1 MSLNSITKVNPS
13 HSVDISPGIG
23 EVTSLND
30 IMKESLATTT
40 ADINAEKRNITKM
53 MSPENLADPAAIG
66 LIQKSMLI
74 YSNTVAFIGTAAR
87 KIVATAETLLR
98 SS

>member
-1 MSLNSITKVNPS
+1 MSIESIAEVSLNR
-13 HSVDISPGIG
+13 SVDISPGIG

-30 IMKESLATTT
+30 IVKESMAKTTGGVN
-40 ADINAEKRNITKM
+40 ADKQNITRM
-53 MSPENLADPAAIG
+53 MNSDNLADSSAIG
-66 LIQKSMLI
+66 AIQKAMLV

-87 KIVATAETLLR
+87 KLVATAETLLR